1 MGKRYHVSVS
11 VAGAIELPDKEL
23 ISWIG
28 NVYGDDGKPLET
40 VREIRRRLAEEYA
53 LGHKYIRQSGCDN
66 FDPEIGCLGHP
77 QKDGGDR

>member
-1 MGKRYHVSVS
+1 MGKRYHVSIS

-23 ISWIG
+23 KSWIG

-53 LGHKYIRQSGCDN
+53 LGHKYIRDSGCDN
-66 FDPEIGCLGHP
+66 FDPEIG
-77 QKDGGDR
+77 

>member
-1 MGKRYHVSVS
+1 MGKRYHVSIS

-40 VREIRRRLAEEYA
+40 VREIRRRLAEA
-53 LGHKYIRQSGCDN
+53 GGGIRPGAQV
-66 FDPEIGCLGHP
+66 HP
-77 QKDGGDR
+77 AKRVRQF